1 MVEKSQ
7 PNEAVGVICIVD
19 GRYQVVEYSEI
30 SSATAERRNA
40 DGRLTFSAGN
50 ICNHFFTLDFLDRI
64 GAQYERQL
72 KLHVAKKKIPYV
84 NATTGKRE
92 TPDKPNGIKIEK
104 FVFDVFQFAGKF
116 VAMAVQRDEEFSP
129 LKNAET
135 VGRECASTARADVHR
150 LHRRYVEAAGGRFE
164 EAGVECEISPMLSYG
179 GEGLAETV
187 GGKVFAGK
195 SVLLRSPLDPLNGR
209 L

>member
-1 MVEKSQ
+1 MVEKSR

-30 SSATAERRNA
+30 STATAERRNA

-50 ICNHFFTLDFLDRI
+50 ICNHFFTRTFLDRI
-64 GAQYERQL
+64 GSEFESQL

-84 NATTGKRE
+84 DGATGERR

-104 FVFDVFQFAGKF
+104 FVFDVFQFASKF
-116 VAMAVQRDEEFSP
+116 VAVAVERDVEFSA
-129 LKNAET
+129 LKNADSA
-135 VGRECASTARADVHR
+135 GRECASSCRADVHR
-150 LHRRYVEAAGGRFE
+150 LHRRWIEAAGGVVD
-164 EAGVECEISPMLSYG
+164 ADAECEVSPLLSYG
-179 GEGLAETV
+179 GEGLTEV
-187 GGKVFAGK
+187 VAGK
-195 SVLLRSPLDPLNGR
+195 TYAGPSVLLKSSLDTLNGH